1 MYEGFPW
8 SLLKTELLAWVKKK
22 KMSQHYESFVDSIS
36 ADIDIQN
43 SKTLSWAQLLV
54 WLCMGNR

>member
-1 MYEGFPW
+1 MR
-8 SLLKTELLAWVKKK
+8 V
-22 KMSQHYESFVDSIS
+22 FVDSIS